1 MKIIRNHVP
10 LLLFSVLIFGSCKQT
25 PKNNEAPEIVD
36 KIEPKSYMSGIYAED
51 FKTSLDGKS
60 VSLYLLKNK
69 NGIEASLTN
78 FGQHLVSLMV
88 PDKNGNYVDI
98 VLGFPT
104 LEGYQ
109 KPSGKFYGS
118 VIGRYGNRIAKG
130 QFELDGETYS
140 LARNNGENHLHGGD
154 KGFDSVVWEVD
165 SVAQNY
171 IAFSRISP
179 DMEEG
184 YPGNLDVKVAY
195 LLTDDDALKID
206 YFAATDKKT
215 HVNLTNHSFFNL
227 KGVGKGNVHGHI
239 LKVNADHINAV
250 DEGLIPTGAPMA
262 VENTPFDFRSP
273 KPIGQDIDKDHP
285 QLKIANGIDHN
296 FILNETPKNEDG
308 LIFAASVKEPESG
321 RLMEVFTSE
330 PGVQVYTSN
339 FSDGTTIGKNNEP
352 FIFRGALC
360 LETQHFPDS
369 PNQKEFPSTVLEP
382 GQEYRSTTV
391 YKFTIAE

>member
-1 MKIIRNHVP
+1 MKIIGNQVP
-10 LLLFSVLIFGSCKQT
+10 LLLLSLIIFVNCKQA
-25 PKNNEAPEIVD
+25 PKKNEVPEIA
-36 KIEPKSYMSGIYAED
+36 EETESESPLSGISVED
-51 FKTSLDGKS
+51 FETSVDGKA
-60 VSLYLLKNK
+60 VSLYFLKNK

-88 PDKNGNYVDI
+88 PDKNGNYEDI

-118 VIGRYGNRIAKG
+118 IIGRYGNRIAKG
-130 QFELDGETYS
+130 QFELDGQTYT

-154 KGFDSVVWEVD
+154 KGFDSVVWAVD

-171 IAFSRISP
+171 IAFSRTSP

-184 YPGNLDVKVAY
+184 YPGNLDVKATY
-195 LLTDDDALKID
+195 LLTDDNALKID
-206 YFAATDKKT
+206 YFATTDKKT

-227 KGVGKGNVHGHI
+227 KGVGKGTVHDHI
-239 LKVNADHINAV
+239 LEVNADYINAV

-262 VENTPFDFRSP
+262 VENTAFDFRSP
-273 KPIGQDIDKDHP
+273 KLIGQDIDKDHP

-296 FILNETPKNEDG
+296 FILNETPKNGDG
-308 LIFAASVKEPESG
+308 LVFAARVTEPNSG

-330 PGVQVYTSN
+330 PGVQIYTSN

-352 FIFRGALC
+352 FIFRGSIC

-369 PNQKEFPSTVLEP
+369 PNQKDFPSTVLEP
-382 GQEYRSTTV
+382 GQEYKSTTV
-391 YKFTIAE
+391 YKFSTE